1 MALEKPHHKDPG
13 IRHGH
18 FRVLP
23 RTDGLWVVI
32 DEREPPGYQT
42 VMTFKKMEQ
51 AAVSAEDWF
60 KQGH

>member
-1 MALEKPHHKDPG
+1 MALEKPHYKDPG
-13 IRHGH
+13 ITHGH

-23 RTDGLWVVI
+23 RTDGLWAVI

-42 VMTFKKMEQ
+42 VMTFKKLEQ
-51 AAVSAEDWF
+51 AAVSAEAWF